1 MRCCYMI
8 DFKLIGEKIK
18 NKRIEKKMTQ
28 EALAEKSELSVGYIS
43 NVETAKK
50 KVSLNAIIKIC
61 NALEISLNTLLFGN
75 QVVCPSN
82 ELTYE
87 FNNLIQDCSRYE
99 KQLIFEAAKSEK
111 TALKKYEKLI
121 ANDIKENYK

>member
-1 MRCCYMI
+1 MI

-82 ELTYE
+82 VLTYY
-87 FNNLIQDCSRYE
+87 FNNFIQDCSRYE

>member
-1 MRCCYMI
+1 MM

-18 NKRIEKKMTQ
+18 HIRTEKKMTQ
-28 EALAEKSELSVGYIS
+28 ELLAEKSELSVGYIS
-43 NVETAKK
+43 NIETAKK

-61 NALEISLNTLLFGN
+61 NALDISLNTLLFGN
-75 QVVCPSN
+75 QVFCSSN

>member
-1 MRCCYMI
+1 MI

-18 NKRIEKKMTQ
+18 NKRTEKKMTQ
-28 EALAEKSELSVGYIS
+28 EVLAERSGLSVGYIS

-61 NALEISLNTLLFGN
+61 NALDISLNTLLFGN
-75 QVVCPSN
+75 QVVCSNN
-82 ELTYE
+82 ELTCE
-87 FNNLIQDCSRYE
+87 FSNLIQDCSRYE